1 MDEIHALKYIFRTQF
16 DEVAGTVTFNNK
28 TYKYSNLEEE
38 TFFGHILRS
47 EENSETVKEIKPQI
61 DAQVTDVEKITE
73 EQFKEW
79 KNKRKLKEVDERMTG
94 KMIWMEQKRR
104 GENTADIQ

>member
-1 MDEIHALKYIFRTQF
+1 M
-16 DEVAGTVTFNNK
+16 
-28 TYKYSNLEEE
+28 
-38 TFFGHILRS
+38 
-47 EENSETVKEIKPQI
+47 KEIKPQI